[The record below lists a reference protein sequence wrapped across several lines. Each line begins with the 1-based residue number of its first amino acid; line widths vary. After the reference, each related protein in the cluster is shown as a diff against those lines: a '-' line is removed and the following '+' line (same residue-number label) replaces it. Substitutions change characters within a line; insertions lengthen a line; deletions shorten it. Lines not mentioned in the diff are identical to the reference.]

1 MILCTAA
8 SRVHYSVRY
17 YKHKKKWEGRTSWP
31 ILWNRIYRASSN
43 INIQF
48 KPWYLAVKMDSTI
61 CHVCGVESS
70 KFRKKCLFNDHV
82 KSHQS
87 DRNFICPYCGK
98 CYQQYYSLLN
108 HQNKYHSTISN
119 TCETCGSN
127 FSAKS
132 HLERH
137 KKVVHERSNNFVCE
151 VCTKSFS
158 LNEHL
163 KLKNLHVKCA
173 TKYMETH

>member
-1 MILCTAA
+1 
-8 SRVHYSVRY
+8 
-17 YKHKKKWEGRTSWP
+17 
-31 ILWNRIYRASSN
+31 
-43 INIQF
+43 
-48 KPWYLAVKMDSTI
+48 MDSTI

-87 DRNFICPYCGK
+87 DRKFICPYCGK
-98 CYQQYYSLLN
+98 CYQHYYSLLN

-163 KLKNLHVKCA
+163 KRHLERCTGNPKKFTCEMCHKVYGRKESLNRHIKNIH
-173 TKYMETH
+173 ETNEIICEYFPCILIVL